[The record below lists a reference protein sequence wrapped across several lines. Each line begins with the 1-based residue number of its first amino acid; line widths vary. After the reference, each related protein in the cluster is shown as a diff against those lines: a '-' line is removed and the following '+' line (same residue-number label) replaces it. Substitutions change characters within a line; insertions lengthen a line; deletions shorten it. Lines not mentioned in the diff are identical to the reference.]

1 MLQIGSLLQAYQ
13 RGNCHKFYRLSFYFI
28 SQHFFSVFSIW
39 MYLEVVGWLRGNDTE
54 MDGRTDPATLMAGYV
69 NSHRNFSVAIF
80 SCAYW
85 KFLAGGI
92 ETALLLGGS
101 PFSGE
106 TARVLL
112 GNLLEP

>member
-1 MLQIGSLLQAYQ
+1 
-13 RGNCHKFYRLSFYFI
+13 
-28 SQHFFSVFSIW
+28 
-39 MYLEVVGWLRGNDTE
+39 

-80 SCAYW
+80 Y
-85 KFLAGGI
+85 FQLRLLEILAGGI
-92 ETALLLGGS
+92 ETALLLGAS
-101 PFSGE
+101 PFSGV

>member
-1 MLQIGSLLQAYQ
+1 
-13 RGNCHKFYRLSFYFI
+13 
-28 SQHFFSVFSIW
+28 
-39 MYLEVVGWLRGNDTE
+39 

-69 NSHRNFSVAIF
+69 NPHRNFSVAIF

-92 ETALLLGGS
+92 ETALLLGAS
-101 PFSGE
+101 PFSGV